1 MNPPSIR
8 IHNKLSKFGINCHLM
23 NDYLENR
30 SFKVRFK
37 GSVSNCFNINS
48 GNPQSSNVGP
58 LLFTEFINEIST
70 SLRCR

>member
-1 MNPPSIR
+1 
-8 IHNKLSKFGINCHLM
+8 M

-37 GSVSNCFNINS
+37 ESVSNCFNINS